1 MSEPSPSQSARK
13 SSTAKTIVVVGAAAA
28 LVIAGL
34 WYWRA
39 SQQQQG
45 GWVAGPIDVVATT
58 VQARQAPAS
67 IEALGELRA
76 VRQVTLAAEVAGRVS
91 VISFQPGQR
100 VKAGTLLVQLDD
112 GPEQADLASA
122 KAAASFAQQQF
133 ARASELAAT
142 GAQSREILQQRQ
154 AERDQTAALV
164 KQLEARIRQKRIL
177 APFDGEL
184 GLRRIDLGQYLNPG
198 DAAVTLTDLDRLY
211 ANFDVPQQELSKL
224 QIGQSLAIRIDT
236 AGVAPVAASISA
248 IEPQIGRDTRN
259 ASIQA
264 EVDNRARTLQPGMYA
279 TISVDL
285 PPEPDA
291 LILPVSAVMTSA
303 SGNAAAVV
311 RDLSAEKT
319 GKGDIVPIVVGR
331 RIGDEVVIARG
342 LKAGDV
348 VITEGQLRVRPGA
361 DLRVV
366 EPSASAKEE

>member
-58 VQARQAPAS
+58 VQARKAPVS

-91 VISFQPGQR
+91 AISFQPGQR

-133 ARASELAAT
+133 TRANELAAT

-164 KQLEARIRQKRIL
+164 KQLEARIRQKRIF

-198 DAAVTLTDLDRLY
+198 DAVVTLTDLDRLY

-224 QIGQSLAIRIDT
+224 QVGQSLAIRIDT

-248 IEPQIGRDTRN
+248 IKPQIGRDTRN

-264 EVDNRARTLQPGMYA
+264 EVDNTARTLKPGMYA

-285 PPEPDA
+285 PPESDA

-331 RIGDEVVIARG
+331 RIGDEVIIARG

-366 EPSASAKEE
+366 EPSASGKEE

>member
-58 VQARQAPAS
+58 VQARQAPVS

-91 VISFQPGQR
+91 EISFQPGQR

-198 DAAVTLTDLDRLY
+198 DPVVTLTDLNKLY

-224 QIGQSLAIRIDT
+224 QIGQSLEIRIDT

-264 EVDNRARTLQPGMYA
+264 EVDNTARTLQPGMYA
-279 TISVDL
+279 TISVNL
-285 PPEPDA
+285 APESDA

-303 SGNAAAVV
+303 SGNAVAVV

>member
-1 MSEPSPSQSARK
+1 MSVPSPSQSARK

-58 VQARQAPAS
+58 VQARKAPVS

-91 VISFQPGQR
+91 AISFQPGQR

-133 ARASELAAT
+133 TRANELAAT

-164 KQLEARIRQKRIL
+164 KQLEARIRQKRIF

-198 DAAVTLTDLDRLY
+198 DAVVTLTDLDRLY

-224 QIGQSLAIRIDT
+224 QVGQSLAIRIDT
-236 AGVAPVAASISA
+236 AGVAPVAASISV
-248 IEPQIGRDTRN
+248 
-259 ASIQA
+259 S
-264 EVDNRARTLQPGMYA
+264 EV
-279 TISVDL
+279 
-285 PPEPDA
+285 E
-291 LILPVSAVMTSA
+291 VSPST
-303 SGNAAAVV
+303 
-311 RDLSAEKT
+311 
-319 GKGDIVPIVVGR
+319 
-331 RIGDEVVIARG
+331 VIA
-342 LKAGDV
+342 LKVASVSRPSSFCNAGCGIV
-348 VITEGQLRVRPGA
+348 
-361 DLRVV
+361 
-366 EPSASAKEE
+366 ASVTT

>member
-45 GWVAGPIDVVATT
+45 GWVAGPVDVVATT

-248 IEPQIGRDTRN
+248 IEPQIRRDTRN